1 MGLRKSQSGQGALE
15 YVGLIVVVVAIVGAL
30 LATNMGPELAG
41 SFKTAVCEATGGDN
55 CGGDTDDQADG
66 TNGDAGD
73 QPAGDGGDKPKS
85 QAQIDYEKAVKDLQD
100 AQKAEKDAG
109 DKAKEAAKE
118 LAKILAEE
126 LGIKDAFDC
135 ITKGDM
141 GACTETLI
149 NVLTSL
155 IGGAI
160 GKLAAKYGAPW
171 KWKKA
176 AELIKKIKKHGGDL
190 YDGIKDLIKNRK
202 KVQDAQKKVDD
213 AKKKVDQEQKDKPD
227 EKEPDDKPTTC
238 PVSHSFPPGTRVLAA
253 GGLSLPIESVRLGD
267 EVLATDPAT
276 GLTTL
281 RTVTRTFTTHDDK
294 DFTRLTTSAGTVTAT
309 DTHPFW
315 LVDERRWADAGEIE
329 RGDLLRV
336 PSGATLTVAKVDR
349 FTQRQTTHDL
359 TVAGLHSYYVGV
371 GRGAVSVLV
380 HNNDCNKAKAR
391 TEDQM
396 KDLAK
401 DNAKSASD
409 YQEVLVK
416 EKVEEAR
423 KKAREQAQKE
433 GKSEDE
439 IKKAEDD
446 AGKKAKEFAEKDYT
460 TAVIRARIQ
469 NPTTG
474 EWEERTF
481 VALSGNGKKLSPA
494 QIAAAKANGHV
505 PVLMNFK
512 GATHAEQKI
521 LLYVDKLGGQPI
533 AGGASRNVCKET
545 CKPLINGGGGKVS
558 GDVMPGKGTGVRTF
572 WFPDNGPLPKK
583 K

>member
-1 MGLRKSQSGQGALE
+1 MGLRHAQSGQGALE

-55 CGGDTDDQADG
+55 CGGGADDQASGTDG
-66 TNGDAGD
+66 GGD
-73 QPAGDGGDKPKS
+73 QPAVDDGKPKS
-85 QAQIDYEKAVKDLQD
+85 QAQIDYDKALKELKD

-126 LGIKDAFDC
+126 LGITDALDC

-141 GACTETLI
+141 GACTDTLI

-155 IGGAI
+155 VGGAV

-176 AELIKKIKKHGGDL
+176 AELIKKLKKHGGDL
-190 YDGIKDLIKNRK
+190 YDGITDLIKNRK
-202 KVQDAQKKVDD
+202 KVKDAQKKLDD
-213 AKKKVDQEQKDKPD
+213 AKKKLDDEKKDNPD
-227 EKEPDDKPTTC
+227 EKKPDDKPTDC
-238 PVSHSFPPGTRVLAA
+238 PVGHSFPPGTRVLTS
-253 GGLSLPIESVRLGD
+253 GGLSVPIESVRLGD
-267 EVLATDPAT
+267 EVLATDPVT

-294 DFTRLTTSAGTVTAT
+294 DFTRITTAAGAVTAT

-315 LVDERRWADAGEIE
+315 LVDERRWADAGAIE
-329 RGDLLRV
+329 AGDLLRA

-371 GRGAVSVLV
+371 GRGAESVLV

-391 TEDQM
+391 TPAQL
-396 KDLAK
+396 KDLANQ
-401 DNAKSASD
+401 NAKSASD
-409 YQEVLVK
+409 YQEVLAK

-433 GKSEDE
+433 GKSEEE
-439 IKKAEDD
+439 IKKAEDE
-446 AGKKAKEFAEKDYT
+446 AGAKAKEYADRDYT
-460 TAVIRARIQ
+460 TAVVRARIQ
-469 NPTTG
+469 NPATG

-481 VALSGNGKKLSPA
+481 VALSGQGKKLTPA

-505 PVLMNFK
+505 PVLKNYK
-512 GATHAEQKI
+512 NAKHAEQK
-521 LLYVDKLGGQPI
+521 LMLYIRDLGGQPI
-533 AGGASRNVCKET
+533 AGGASRNVCLET
-545 CKPLINGGGGKVS
+545 CKPLINAGGGEVA
-558 GDVMPGKGTGVRTF
+558 GDVMPGKGSGVRTF
-572 WFPDNGPLPKK
+572 WFPDAGALPTKK